1 MSRLIKVNL
10 GYLRCIHGLLT
21 GYEMVYL
28 QEPVINNKKKIE
40 SMACYVWGKP
50 NTKSMPTFIHK
61 ASGIGSGVYNLA
73 FNKAFLDL

>member
-1 MSRLIKVNL
+1 MNRLIKVNL

-28 QEPVINNKKKIE
+28 QEPVINNKKIE

-50 NTKSMPTFIHK
+50 NTKSMPTSIHK

-73 FNKAFLDL
+73 FNKALLDL

>member
-1 MSRLIKVNL
+1 MKWSIFKNL
-10 GYLRCIHGLLT
+10 SLT
-21 GYEMVYL
+21 
-28 QEPVINNKKKIE
+28 IKKIE

-61 ASGIGSGVYNLA
+61 ALGIGSGVYNLA